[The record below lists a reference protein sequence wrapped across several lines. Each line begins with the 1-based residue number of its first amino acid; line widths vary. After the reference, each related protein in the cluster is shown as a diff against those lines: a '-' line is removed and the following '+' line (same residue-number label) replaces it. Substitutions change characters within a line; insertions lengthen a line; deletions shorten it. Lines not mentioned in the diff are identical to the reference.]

1 MALTPA
7 INRPT
12 TTEAFFI
19 LLTFTS
25 PTSVTD
31 VFRVVNNNED
41 VVSRGETFTAYPFTI
56 NLPSDIE
63 GEPRRA
69 SITIDNVSREI
80 TRYVRQALEP
90 PTVKIELVLSSS
102 PDTVEKTVEFLRMVE
117 VTYDAMT
124 VTATLEP
131 FDIMNSPAIEDIYAG
146 DQFPDLV
153 YE

>member
-1 MALTPA
+1 MALAPA
-7 INRPT
+7 IYRPT
-12 TTEAFFI
+12 TPEAFFI

-25 PTSVTD
+25 PVSATT

-41 VVSRGETFTAYPFTI
+41 VVSRGNTFTAYPFSI

-63 GEPRRA
+63 GEARRA

-80 TRYVRQALEP
+80 TRYVRQSLEP
-90 PTVKIELVLSSS
+90 PTVKIELVLSST
-102 PDTVEKTVEFLRMVE
+102 PNTVEKTIDFLRMVE
-117 VTYDAMT
+117 VSYDAMT